1 MNHAIM
7 RHCVFIDECGYNI
20 WTARNHGRARQ
31 GERAYRHLCDQRGR
45 NVTVALAVSPVNG
58 LMFHSAYIGGINAPR
73 FNDFLA
79 QTRQNL
85 DPDEEVV
92 FIYDG
97 APAHRNPA
105 IPAANTELE
114 MLPPYIPFLN
124 IVEQAISS
132 LKAAIK
138 GDVSRPEIQAR
149 MDGREEARRLGIPLG
164 EMRTRLLLNALQRCI
179 GVITTSGLGSCKPIC
194 PAVLMG
200 RKLKAN
206 NVLCIYLQ
214 SSLHLFTNSCS
225 LCNVFICK
233 KISAKRM

>member
-20 WTARNHGRARQ
+20 WTARNHGRAGQ
-31 GERAYRHLCDQRGR
+31 GERAYRQVCSQRGR
-45 NVTVALAVSPVNG
+45 SVTVALAVSPVKG
-58 LMFHSAYIGGINAPR
+58 LVFHSAYIGGMNAPR

-92 FIYDG
+92 SIYDG

-105 IPAANTELE
+105 ISAANTELK
-114 MLPPYIPFLN
+114 MLPPYSPFLN

-132 LKAAIK
+132 LKTAIK

-149 MDGREEARRLGIPLG
+149 MDDREEARRLGIPLG
-164 EMRTRLLLNALQRCI
+164 EMRTRLLLDALQRCI
-179 GVITTSGLGSCKPIC
+179 GVIT
-194 PAVLMG
+194 AA
-200 RKLKAN
+200 KAYQWFRFMQT
-206 NVLCIYLQ
+206 YLPRC
-214 SSLHLFTNSCS
+214 L
-225 LCNVFICK
+225 NVFHKGSIVCTIALMFVTTAVTVVHSHYYLS
-233 KISAKRM
+233 ISVQKM

>member
-1 MNHAIM
+1 M
-7 RHCVFIDECGYNI
+7 
-20 WTARNHGRARQ
+20 
-31 GERAYRHLCDQRGR
+31 
-45 NVTVALAVSPVNG
+45 TVALAVSPVNS
-58 LMFHSAYIGGINAPR
+58 LMFHSAYIGGMNAPR

-85 DPDEEVV
+85 DPDEEFI

-114 MLPPYIPFLN
+114 MLPAFSPFLN

-149 MDGREEARRLGIPLG
+149 MDDRAEARRLGIPLG
-164 EMRTRLLLNALQRCI
+164 
-179 GVITTSGLGSCKPIC
+179 
-194 PAVLMG
+194 
-200 RKLKAN
+200 
-206 NVLCIYLQ
+206 
-214 SSLHLFTNSCS
+214 
-225 LCNVFICK
+225 
-233 KISAKRM
+233 